1 MIRILFVCTH
11 NSARSQIAEA
21 YTRLFSEGLSEEIR
35 VESAGLVPGELN
47 SFVVKALLEEGID
60 ISGKVTQSVVD
71 LFNKNREYEYVIT
84 VCSRETEARCPIFP
98 GITKRLNWP
107 YDDPAGFRGTDEEIM
122 AKVRNLRDA
131 IKARIR
137 AFVDE
142 IAPK

>member
-1 MIRILFVCTH
+1 MVRILYVCTH

-21 YTRLFSEGLSEEIR
+21 YTRLFSAGLTEEVR

-47 SFVVKALLEEGID
+47 PFVVKALLEEGID

-71 LFNKNREYEYVIT
+71 LFNRNREYEYVIT

-107 YDDPAGFRGTDEEIM
+107 YDDPSGFRGTEEEIM
-122 AKVRNLRDA
+122 AKVRILRDE
-131 IKARIR
+131 IKARIKSFIEETIPR
-137 AFVDE
+137 
-142 IAPK
+142 